1 MTEKKE
7 TKTKRIKSVTDK
19 DNKPKEQGSTTDELK
34 STEPKTV
41 RKRRVPPINKPPTR
55 PASVKSE
62 RTEPKQLDPNNLPEI
77 LPLIPLKATVAF
89 PHAIIPIRIGRAISL
104 RALESAQ
111 KTQPLVGLI
120 TQRDESVE
128 EVKPDDCFQVG
139 TISLVLRIADLPET
153 GKQTLMQGM
162 ARFKILDIVQTEPYI
177 AARIKVI
184 AEEYIDDVDVQAL
197 MRAVLD
203 QFKEY
208 INLNKTIPTEVLM
221 SASNLKNASMLADFI
236 AVNSILK
243 MEERQKIL
251 ETFDVKER
259 LHAIAEMLIRE
270 TQLLNMSNKIQN
282 QVQEEV
288 GKNQRDYFLREQMK
302 VLRRELGEEDDKAL
316 EQKQYQEKI
325 EAAKM
330 PDDVE
335 KKAKDE
341 LKRLERMH
349 PESAESAVVRNYLD
363 TMLALPWAISSTDRY
378 DIPTAERI
386 LEEDHF
392 GLEKVKMRLL
402 EYLGVLKL
410 KQTIK
415 GPILCLIGPPGVGKT
430 SLGRSVARALDRK
443 FIRMSLGGIRDEA
456 EIRGHRRTY
465 VGAMPGRI
473 IQGLRTAGTRNPVF
487 MLDEIDKVGADFRG
501 DPSSALLEAL
511 DPEQN
516 YAFSDHYLEV
526 PFDLSSVLFIAT
538 ANVADT
544 IPPPL
549 LDRMEVITLAGYTE
563 LEKIQIAKYYLIPR
577 QLENHGL
584 TEKNLKFDTEAL
596 KEIVL
601 KYTREAG
608 MRNFEREIAK
618 ISRKVA
624 LRIARDE
631 ISSFTFKKSDL
642 PEFLGVERFDLLSER
657 YGDQV
662 GAATG
667 LAWTSTGGDTLII
680 ETEKMVGKGGLLI
693 TGHLGEVMQE
703 SCKIALSWARAQ
715 AEQCGF
721 NVDDFAKFDI
731 HIHVPAGAIP
741 KDGPSAGIT
750 IATAMVSLLTNVPI
764 NSKIAMTG
772 ELSLLGHVLPI
783 GGLKEKMLA
792 AKRAG
797 ITRIIMPE
805 RNRKDLPDVPAEVR
819 RGMRVA
825 FVNKLEEV
833 LPLVLKNKI
842 GTIKPLPF
850 DSHSELLTKEA
861 DEQLNK
867 VKSAQKG
874 IKRKPLDQTGGKA

>member
-1 MTEKKE
+1 MPIKKE
-7 TKTKRIKSVTDK
+7 PKAKPPIIVKDKKSVEKTTPKTEVVKPHIKRKSTLPKPKTKEKSPEPSSAKPERK
-19 DNKPKEQGSTTDELK
+19 D
-34 STEPKTV
+34 
-41 RKRRVPPINKPPTR
+41 
-55 PASVKSE
+55 
-62 RTEPKQLDPNNLPEI
+62 PKQLDPNNLPEI

-89 PHAIIPIRIGRAISL
+89 PHAIIPIRIGRIISL
-104 RALESAQ
+104 KALDAAQ

-120 TQRDESVE
+120 TQRDEAVE
-128 EVKPDDCFQVG
+128 DVKPSDCFGVG
-139 TISLVLRIADLPET
+139 SIALVLRVADLPET

-162 ARFKILDIVQTEPYI
+162 ARFKILEIVQTEPYI

-184 AEEYIDDVDVQAL
+184 EEEYIDDVEIQAL

-221 SASNLKNASMLADFI
+221 SANNLKNASMLADFI

-251 ETFDVKER
+251 ETFAIKDR
-259 LHAIAEMLIRE
+259 LHAIAEMLTRE

-288 GKNQRDYFLREQMK
+288 GKNQRDYFLREQIK
-302 VLRRELGEEDDKAL
+302 VLRRELGEEDDKAIEL
-316 EQKQYQEKI
+316 KQYSEKI
-325 EAAKM
+325 EKAKM
-330 PDDVE
+330 PEDVD

-363 TMLALPWAISSTDRY
+363 TLVTLPWAISSTDRY

-402 EYLGVLKL
+402 EFLGVLKL
-410 KQTIK
+410 KKTIK

-473 IQGLRTAGTRNPVF
+473 IQGLRNAGTRNPVF
-487 MLDEIDKVGADFRG
+487 MLDEIDKVGTDFRG

-526 PFDLSSVLFIAT
+526 PFDLSNVLFIAT

-577 QLENHGL
+577 QIENHGL
-584 TEKNLKFDTEAL
+584 TEKNLKIDTDAL

-618 ISRKVA
+618 IARKVA
-624 LRIARDE
+624 LKIARDE
-631 ISSFTFKKSDL
+631 ITQYTVKKTDI
-642 PEFLGVERFDLLSER
+642 PELLGVERFDLLSER

-667 LAWTSTGGDTLII
+667 LAWTSTGGETLVI
-680 ETEKMVGKGGLLI
+680 ESEKMQGKGGLLI

-703 SCKIALSWARAQ
+703 SCKIALSWLRAQ
-715 AEQCGF
+715 AELCGL
-721 NVDDFAKFDI
+721 NTEDFAKFDL
-731 HIHVPAGAIP
+731 HVHVPAGAIP

-750 IATAMVSLLTNVPI
+750 IATAFVSLLTDVPV

-797 ITRIIMPE
+797 ITRLIIPE

-825 FVNKLEEV
+825 FVSKLEEV
-833 LPLVLKNKI
+833 LPLVLKHKTGKI
-842 GTIKPLPF
+842 QTISF
-850 DSHSELLTKEA
+850 DANSELLTKEA
-861 DEQLNK
+861 EDQLNK
-867 VKSAQKG
+867 VKTAHQG
-874 IKRKPLDQTGGKA
+874 VRRKPLDQTGGKA